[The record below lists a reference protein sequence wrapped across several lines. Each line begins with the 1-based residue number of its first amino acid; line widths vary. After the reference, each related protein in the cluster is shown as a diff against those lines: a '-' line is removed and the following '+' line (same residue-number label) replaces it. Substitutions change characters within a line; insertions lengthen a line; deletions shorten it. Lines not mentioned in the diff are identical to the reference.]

1 MTCAGGA
8 GGLGGVSGGGWA
20 VGEGAGGVDVAS
32 AGPLAY
38 GKKPHGRV
46 LAWTRRLP
54 LGFHTSSPC
63 PPLPLSA
70 CLPHLRKQMLG
81 DHGWYPVEPQ
91 ATEPTAGPVQ
101 RHSPETCQRNPVP
114 QGVMAQP
121 LLPASVESTGV
132 L

>member
-8 GGLGGVSGGGWA
+8 GGSGGVSGGGWA
-20 VGEGAGGVDVAS
+20 AGEAAGGVAVAS
-32 AGPLAY
+32 TGPLAY
-38 GKKPHGRV
+38 RKKPHDRV
-46 LAWTRRLP
+46 LARTRHLP
-54 LGFHTSSPC
+54 PGSHTSPPR
-63 PPLPLSA
+63 PPLPLSD

-81 DHGWYPVEPQ
+81 DHGWYPVEPR

-101 RHSPETCQRNPVP
+101 RHSPETCRGNPVL

-121 LLPASVESTGV
+121 LLPALAESTGV